1 MSGRSIPAISGRGRD
16 FQELGHRPL
25 FDPYGR
31 LRSVMAS
38 VGVSFS
44 LLMCYNERILRL
56 KV

>member
-1 MSGRSIPAISGRGRD
+1 MSGGSIPAILGRGRD
-16 FQELGHRPL
+16 FQELGHHPL
-25 FDPYGR
+25 FDHYGL
-31 LRSVMAS
+31 LRTVMEP

>member
-31 LRSVMAS
+31 LRTVMAP
-38 VGVSFS
+38 VGV
-44 LLMCYNERILRL
+44 I
-56 KV
+56 